1 MRIVDRE
8 SGGGK
13 DLHRRTGRTV
23 VSSTTSVRLSGRS
36 AFAKAAQ
43 ALALLLA
50 AFLLLR
56 VIGPWLIDLHNTP
69 ALILAVVLLV
79 CGLFAI
85 AWFAWA
91 LVAPFFR
98 KG

>member
-1 MRIVDRE
+1 MRIVEGGSGDGEDLDRRM
-8 SGGGK
+8 
-13 DLHRRTGRTV
+13 RRV
-23 VSSTTSVRLSGRS
+23 VARSARAVPKPGRS

-43 ALALLLA
+43 GLALLLA
-50 AFLLLR
+50 GFLLLR
-56 VIGPWLIDLHNTP
+56 VVGPWLIDLHNTP

-85 AWFAWA
+85 AWFAWSLA
-91 LVAPFFR
+91 VSFFR